1 MKSNLQKR
9 DHIYIQLEINI
20 HGQCQYCNQFIFICV
35 IDGAEGLDISL
46 SVFETALSR
55 NVSITEEAFPAV
67 EQSFHF
73 VNVHKISAD
82 LELEHVIL
90 NILMRAH

>member
-1 MKSNLQKR
+1 M
-9 DHIYIQLEINI
+9 

-82 LELEHVIL
+82 LELEYVIL